1 MFLLAYALALGKTAS
16 AVKHPSAS
24 PWCSGY
30 APTAIKDYSSTPLLA
45 SVAVPPIAI
54 ALPPSCLRGQLPL
67 YCYCY
72 IAIVITHISICVP
85 YREPPFHLASKP
97 APQKRTRHSFM
108 YCHISIV
115 CYGIIIR
122 CGIRMMVLNYSSFA
136 LHHTQAITL
145 IWVHHGKFYL
155 LFISV

>member
-1 MFLLAYALALGKTAS
+1 MFLHAYALALGKTAS

-45 SVAVPPIAI
+45 SVVVPPIAI

-72 IAIVITHISICVP
+72 IAIVITHISIP
-85 YREPPFHLASKP
+85 WYAPHTAS
-97 APQKRTRHSFM
+97 SVF
-108 YCHISIV
+108 
-115 CYGIIIR
+115 
-122 CGIRMMVLNYSSFA
+122 
-136 LHHTQAITL
+136 TL
-145 IWVHHGKFYL
+145 
-155 LFISV
+155 